1 MSKNFCVTQFDK
13 FKNFAKSNF
22 EQLTNF
28 KQRVIIEAFKEANM
42 KAPYK
47 NAKRSREMIKSAM
60 ITLLDKKKSISDI
73 CISEIVKTADINRG
87 TFYNHYRNPIEVLE
101 EIKDDLFKNLS
112 QALQESSATKNID
125 NFIDAITNHIKEN
138 ESTYRTIVNA
148 IPMSAIDK
156 MKEELVNKT
165 REFRVSIDPVTV
177 YFAIS
182 GFTGVYLELLKNP
195 DANFG
200 YNEVA
205 EKTKELVK
213 IYLNAKNN
221 Q

>member
-13 FKNFAKSNF
+13 FKNFAKINF

-28 KQRVIIEAFKEANM
+28 KQRVIIEVFKEANM

-101 EIKDDLFKNLS
+101 EIKDDLFENLS

-205 EKTKELVK
+205 EKTKELIK

>member
-1 MSKNFCVTQFDK
+1 
-13 FKNFAKSNF
+13 
-22 EQLTNF
+22 
-28 KQRVIIEAFKEANM
+28 M

-101 EIKDDLFKNLS
+101 EIKDDLFENLS

-125 NFIDAITNHIKEN
+125 NFIDVITNHIKEN

-195 DANFG
+195 DASFG

>member
-13 FKNFAKSNF
+13 LKNFAKINF

-28 KQRVIIEAFKEANM
+28 KQRVIIEASKEANM

-101 EIKDDLFKNLS
+101 EIKDDLFENLS

-125 NFIDAITNHIKEN
+125 NFIDVITNHIKEN

-148 IPMSAIDK
+148 IPMPAIDK